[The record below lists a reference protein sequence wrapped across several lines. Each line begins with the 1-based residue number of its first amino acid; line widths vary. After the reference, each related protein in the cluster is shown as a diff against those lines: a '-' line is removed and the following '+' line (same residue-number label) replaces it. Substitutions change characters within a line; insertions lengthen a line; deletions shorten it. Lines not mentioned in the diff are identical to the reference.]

1 MFCQPQ
7 VLGYLYPDLSR
18 SGRIQSTA
26 VMNVGYYLVCF
37 RLMTCSRDTTK
48 GDMGS
53 TKNCS
58 FALSMTLQISHVISV
73 RSCHAMLSVLR
84 RIVHSTSAMRSEVRG
99 A

>member
-26 VMNVGYYLVCF
+26 VMDVGYYLVCI
-37 RLMTCSRDTTK
+37 MTCSRDTTR

-58 FALSMTLQISHVISV
+58 FALSMTLEISHVISV

-84 RIVHSTSAMRSEVRG
+84 RIVHSTSAMRPEVRG